1 MDGWM
6 DAIDRDRSIDRCDAN
21 DAVDRTI
28 DAAERPI
35 DRPRDGRGTDAH
47 PGQAPT
53 GVSFYFYDGQTD
65 GRTDGRTARE
75 RFENVILSGRSKP
88 FARVGIY
95 IRLMYGTVCTHAR
108 ATDEMLS
115 TLKNPKP

>member
-6 DAIDRDRSIDRCDAN
+6 DGCDRPSEIDRPN
-21 DAVDRTI
+21 DALRPSDATRTI
-28 DAAERPI
+28 DGRTI
-35 DRPRDGRGTDAH
+35 DLGRGTGA
-47 PGQAPT
+47 GRTPT
-53 GVSFYFYDGQTD
+53 RARRRRVVFTFTTD

-75 RFENVILSGRSKP
+75 RFENVILSDRSKP

-95 IRLMYGTVCTHAR
+95 IRLMYGTVCMHHAHCCD
-108 ATDEMLS
+108 AFIS